1 MSAKL
6 QWLSNSTLNILDS
19 SNSAFAGFGRV
30 DNNDHVSSH
39 NLYFPGN
46 ETGVNSFEAGSV
58 EGSSDGHLLVN
69 GYLSINAY
77 DSTSGGFNNTIE
89 IGYEG
94 SSGINKI
101 LIDKNASDSGHI
113 HGGSLT
119 LISSS
124 AIELCAAEGTAMN
137 PAEMI
142 RFRNYQ
148 PSSDSSMNHF
158 SLVLPKYWNGDTLTS
173 NGSGIALFDRD
184 AILPVD
190 TSKRYDV
197 LLKMTI
203 PSSYAVLQAISS
215 AQDML
220 PYEFIRNGNV
230 FTIRYYNDYATSSKN
245 KYIDWTLTFDV
256 NGPTA
261 NFDVSHAQ

>member
-19 SNSAFAGFGRV
+19 ANSTFAGFRY
-30 DNNDHVSSH
+30 NNNSERLSSY

-46 ETGVNSFEAGSV
+46 ETGVNNFEAGSIN
-58 EGSSDGHLLVN
+58 GSSDGYLLVN

-77 DSTSGGFNNTIE
+77 NSTEQAFNNTII

-94 SSGINKI
+94 SSGTNKI
-101 LIDKNASDSGHI
+101 IIDKNAISSSHI
-113 HGGSLT
+113 HGGYLT
-119 LISSS
+119 LISSN
-124 AIELCAAEGTAMN
+124 AIELCATEGDAEN
-137 PAEMI
+137 PPETI
-142 RFRNYQ
+142 QFKSFN
-148 PSSDSSMNHF
+148 PTSDASMKHF
-158 SLVLPKYWNGDTLTS
+158 SLILPKQWSGS
-173 NGSGIALFDRD
+173 NLSINNYGIALFDRD
-184 AILPVD
+184 EILPID
-190 TSKRYDV
+190 TSRADV

-203 PSSYAVLQAISS
+203 PSSFAVLQAISS
-215 AQDML
+215 AQSIL

-230 FTIRYYNDYATSSKN
+230 FTIRYYNDYATSSKT

>member
-19 SNSAFAGFGRV
+19 VDTAFAGFGYKA
-30 DNNDHVSSH
+30 NSEHLSSY

-46 ETGVNSFEAGSV
+46 ETGVNGFEAGSIA
-58 EGSSDGHLLVN
+58 GSSDGHLLVN

-77 DSTSGGFNNTIE
+77 DSTNQTFNNRIE

-94 SSGINKI
+94 PSGTNKI
-101 LIDKNASDSGHI
+101 LIDKNDASSTYI
-113 HGGSLT
+113 HGQRLT
-119 LISSS
+119 LISSN
-124 AIELCAAEGTAMN
+124 AIELCASEVNDGRQ
-137 PAEMI
+137 PEMI
-142 RFRNYQ
+142 QFKSYQ
-148 PSSDSSMNHF
+148 PTSDSRMKHF
-158 SLVLPKYWNGDTLTS
+158 SLVLPNYWNGSTLS
-173 NGSGIALFDRD
+173 VNSYGIALFDID
-184 AILPVD
+184 DILPVD
-190 TSKRYDV
+190 STNRYEP

-203 PSSYAVLQAISS
+203 PSSFAVLQAISS
-215 AQDML
+215 AQSML

-230 FTIRYYNDYATSSKN
+230 FTIRYYNDYATSGN
-245 KYIDWTLTFDV
+245 TKYIDWTLTFDV